1 MSLPFDPPSTPTLRP
16 SGNHDPRQRVLAAA
30 ELRIALGGSRGQI
43 IDTGYVPPPP
53 PSAPVP

>member
-1 MSLPFDPPSTPTLRP
+1 MSLPTDPPSAPRTTRNLEPRP
-16 SGNHDPRQRVLAAA
+16 MVLAAA
-30 ELRIALGGSRGQI
+30 QLRVALGGSRGQI